1 MENVHQQGLK
11 SGEVIFAENT
21 EFNRFGLI
29 CAVLLIVGC
38 SGGIAVGLGA
48 VEYVGALIAVVV
60 PTMITLSLLLA
71 VAPMR
76 AVMTA
81 GIISTAINFIMIA
94 YFLIA

>member
-1 MENVHQQGLK
+1 MENAQNQGLK

-29 CAVLLIVGC
+29 CAVILIVGC
-38 SGGIAVGLGA
+38 TGGLAVGLGA
-48 VEYVGALIAVVV
+48 IEYVGTLVAAVI
-60 PTMITLSLLLA
+60 PTMLTLSLLLA

-76 AVMTA
+76 YVMTA
-81 GIISTAINFIMIA
+81 GTVSTIINLSMIA

>member
-1 MENVHQQGLK
+1 MENVHNQGLK

-29 CAVLLIVGC
+29 SAIILIVGC
-38 SGGIAVGLGA
+38 TGGLAVGLGA
-48 VEYVGALIAVVV
+48 IEYIGTLVAAVI

-71 VAPMR
+71 VSPMR
-76 AVMTA
+76 YVMTA
-81 GIISTAINFIMIA
+81 GLASTAINLIMIA

>member
-1 MENVHQQGLK
+1 MENVHQQGLT

-29 CAVLLIVGC
+29 CAILLIVGC

-48 VEYVGALIAVVV
+48 GAYLGTLIAAVV
-60 PTMITLSLLLA
+60 PTMMTLSLLLA

-76 AVMTA
+76 YVMTA
-81 GIISTAINFIMIA
+81 GIVSTAINFTMIA

>member
-1 MENVHQQGLK
+1 MENVHNQGLK

-29 CAVLLIVGC
+29 CAVILVVGC
-38 SGGIAVGLGA
+38 TGGLAVGLGA
-48 VEYVGALIAVVV
+48 IEYVATLVAAVI

-76 AVMTA
+76 YVMTS
-81 GIISTAINFIMIA
+81 GIVSTIINLSMIA